1 MEIVHV
7 REIPYDY
14 AKLEIIK
21 YIQNA
26 GDRNVYASELA
37 EKLMLDYDLIIKIL
51 TEYIIESKKPS
62 IEELVE
68 ENNRLK
74 LELAKRLKNL
84 DKKCCFSITY
94 DYAKVL

>member
-1 MEIVHV
+1 MKIVPV

-14 AKLEIIK
+14 AKLEIIR

-26 GDRNVYASELA
+26 GDRKVYAFELA
-37 EKLMLDYDLIIKIL
+37 EELRLDYDLIIKIL
-51 TEYIIESKKPS
+51 SEYIMETEKPS

-74 LELAKRLKNL
+74 LELAERLK
-84 DKKCCFSITY
+84 KFR
-94 DYAKVL
+94 

>member
-37 EKLMLDYDLIIKIL
+37 EKLMLDYDL
-51 TEYIIESKKPS
+51 
-62 IEELVE
+62 
-68 ENNRLK
+68 NNRLK

>member
-1 MEIVHV
+1 MKIVPV

-14 AKLEIIK
+14 AKLEIIR

-26 GDRNVYASELA
+26 GDKNVYASELA
-37 EKLMLDYDLIIKIL
+37 EKLRLDYDLIIKIL
-51 TEYIIESKKPS
+51 SKYIIESEKPS

-74 LELAKRLKNL
+74 LELAEGLKNL
-84 DKKCCFSITY
+84 QDKKYCFSIAY
-94 DYAKVL
+94 DLC